1 MRKPLQCKSWWKP
14 LWYNCYNLG
23 NEIKSTFS
31 PLIWSSSISF
41 PDSTCCK
48 IASGGYDCC
57 PLSDAVCCPSG
68 LYCCPSGSSC
78 NEKDGSC
85 TMDFPQTLNLRPTFM
100 MSSNNKNRT
109 PSFPD
114 QFESKQENLGTEA
127 NNKCPDKEQE
137 CGDKETCC
145 KLQSGGFG
153 CCPYPGEFL
162 SSSSINL
169 RYYSFRNL
177 DFCILTWL
185 ELVVNVSSFTLL
197 ENLFQNVK
205 VFIFH
210 FLVRPFPL
218 ASHHFIFHHSS
229 LHLSSLC

>member
-1 MRKPLQCKSWWKP
+1 MRVRNGDKRRQETFDRAFAVSWRLVPHMKNP
-14 LWYNCYNLG
+14 FNANLG
-23 NEIKSTFS
+23 ESRFDTIVTIRGMKLNQRFFL
-31 PLIWSSSISF
+31 LIWSSSISF

-85 TMDFPQTLNLRPTFM
+85 TMAFPQTLNLRPRFM

-109 PSFPD
+109 SSFPD
-114 QFESKQENLGTEA
+114 QFERKQKNLGTEG

-137 CGDKETCC
+137 CGEKETCC

-162 SSSSINL
+162 SSINL
-169 RYYSFRNL
+169 R
-177 DFCILTWL
+177 
-185 ELVVNVSSFTLL
+185 
-197 ENLFQNVK
+197 
-205 VFIFH
+205 
-210 FLVRPFPL
+210 
-218 ASHHFIFHHSS
+218 
-229 LHLSSLC
+229 